1 MSLPFWVT
9 YYFGAFFYEI
19 AVTFWVLVLLTTLAA
34 IANTGYFV
42 TLRHEITIAQA
53 TSDSL
58 ETGSQKPSYNW
69 NAASSSANTLIVLN
83 FFIFAFLI
91 AVLYF
96 VGSCVFY

>member
-1 MSLPFWVT
+1 M
-9 YYFGAFFYEI
+9 
-19 AVTFWVLVLLTTLAA
+19 LVLLTTLAA

-53 TSDSL
+53 SSASI
-58 ETGSQKPSYNW
+58 ETGTLEPSCNL
-69 NAASSSANTLIVLN
+69 NAAASSANAFIILN
-83 FFIFAFLI
+83 FFIFTFLI